1 MEYEKKD
8 ATVIDIAKVGAAV
21 AALSVLTVF
30 LASLGSV
37 MYTRGLFSELGF
49 PASAVGAKAAADM
62 FTVIA
67 YQRCF
72 VLVAVAIIGFIPT
85 QWSRLSEK
93 TNRFIFLT
101 VLLIAVMIMGVS
113 IGTGSQ
119 SRAVRIP
126 MGILA
131 TIFPFFAGY
140 VFRSAGQ
147 EVARYSKVLVIF
159 LGMLAAFSL
168 NLREIGSGHA
178 MKVVSTELNN
188 RETDQ
193 GNRFTRTPKDFS
205 VVTLVSKEEVSF
217 LTGGRKVDGGY
228 VYAPTSKAF
237 LRFIAEDE
245 SKYFLIEKTSNS
257 STPCTLRK
265 ESVVAMMFEPGSGV
279 SRPTP

>member
-1 MEYEKKD
+1 MEHTKKEST
-8 ATVIDIAKVGAAV
+8 AIDIAKLGAAV

-49 PASAVGAKAAADM
+49 PASVVSAKAAADI

-67 YQRCF
+67 YQRCL
-72 VLVAVAIIGFIPT
+72 VLVAVGIIGFIPT
-85 QWSRLSEK
+85 RRSRLSEK
-93 TNRFIFLT
+93 THRFIFLT
-101 VLLIAVMIMGVS
+101 VLAVAIMTMAAS

-119 SRAVRIP
+119 SGVVRIP

-131 TIFPFFAGY
+131 AILPFFAGF
-140 VFRSAGQ
+140 VFRSVGQ
-147 EVARYSKVLVIF
+147 EGGRYSKVLIICMGV
-159 LGMLAAFSL
+159 LAAFSL

-178 MKVVSTELNN
+178 VKVVSTSLNKG
-188 RETDQ
+188 ETEQ
-193 GNRFTRTPKDFS
+193 GNRFTNTPKDFS

-217 LTGGRKVDGGY
+217 LTGGRKLEGGY
-228 VYAPTSKAF
+228 EYAPTSGSF

-245 SKYFLIEKTSNS
+245 SKYFLIEKTNNS
-257 STPCTLRK
+257 KIPFILRK
-265 ESVVAMMFEPGSGV
+265 ESVVSMMFRLGSGV